1 MNSPRVSLVKLTKQ
15 FPDRYDARLT
25 KILSTDA
32 VQIKQVKELCGEPV
46 PFASTREHLPFK
58 YQITLDGTTATFPGY
73 IWRMGSGCVNIKQNS
88 ANEQWFYDLF
98 KPNVH
103 YLPVATDLSN
113 LDTTLITAKTHDV
126 EMKEMSMRARQV
138 VEQELT
144 PSKVFGYLVELLNAY
159 AAKLQTL

>member
-1 MNSPRVSLVKLTKQ
+1 
-15 FPDRYDARLT
+15 
-25 KILSTDA
+25 
-32 VQIKQVKELCGEPV
+32 
-46 PFASTREHLPFK
+46 
-58 YQITLDGTTATFPGY
+58 
-73 IWRMGSGCVNIKQNS
+73 MGSGCVNIKQNS
-88 ANEQWFYDLF
+88 TNEQWFYDLF